1 VGCIDEHGVDEH
13 GVDEHGVDA
22 HGVAMKVSYF
32 ARETGS
38 NLVRNLTLSLASVLT
53 IAMSLTLT
61 GVSLNLKKGLDQVL
75 AKWEGGVE
83 YIVFMKPTATQQQ
96 VDAVG
101 RTIKA
106 SPYVD
111 GEKVRMQTKEEN
123 LKEFQRLTRDQP
135 GLAATATVEKMPVT
149 WRVVPKSK
157 DVEVNKAAAEQFR
170 TEPNVLS
177 VTFAADSIRRFQ
189 RLMQVFLWIFTGAAI
204 ALVVSSA
211 ILITNTIRLAIFS
224 RRREIEVMKLVGA
237 TNSFIRVPFM
247 LEGLVQAVT
256 GAGIAW
262 GVSWL
267 VNRRL
272 ARALFQKG
280 TSLDQVTAF
289 SLSAGEVRAT
299 GLVLLGIGIVLGA
312 VGSGLAVSRF
322 LDV

>member
-1 VGCIDEHGVDEH
+1 
-13 GVDEHGVDA
+13 
-22 HGVAMKVSYF
+22 MKVSYF

-83 YIVFMKPTATQQQ
+83 YIVFMKPEATQPQI
-96 VDAVG
+96 DAVE
-101 RTIKA
+101 RVITS
-106 SPYVD
+106 SPFVD
-111 GEKVRMQTKEEN
+111 GPKVRQQSKEEN
-123 LKEFQRLTRDQP
+123 FKEFQRLTRDQP
-135 GLAATATVEKMPVT
+135 ALAALTPVEKMPVT
-149 WRVVPKSK
+149 FRVVPATK
-157 DVEVNKAAAEQFR
+157 DVDLNRAAAQEFEKEQGVFR
-170 TEPNVLS
+170 

-204 ALVVSSA
+204 ALVLSSA
-211 ILITNTIRLAIFS
+211 ILITNTIRLAIFA

-237 TNSFIRVPFM
+237 TNWFIRVPFM
-247 LEGLVQAVT
+247 LEGLVQAVA

-262 GVSWL
+262 GASWL

-272 ARALFQKG
+272 ARALFQEG
-280 TSLDQVTAF
+280 ARLDQVTAF

-299 GLVLLGIGIVLGA
+299 GLVLLLIGIVLGA